1 MIKEERRRKKRRKI
15 GLYILLILILLI
27 AAGVFIVMNVFTV
40 ENVVVEG
47 NELYSSTQIEN
58 MVLNDEYSWN
68 SLYVDLKYR
77 FVDIGEV
84 PFVDTMEVSLD
95 NPHTVHIKVY
105 EKGMLGYLYINSIGQ
120 NAYFD
125 KDGFVVETSTE
136 VIDGVPKITGISC
149 EEVVLYEKLQL
160 ENSDILRDL
169 LNLTQTLKKYNLL
182 PDEIQYDSNMEPVLY
197 YGTIQVK
204 IGSEDNLS
212 QKVVRLSIILPQLDG
227 LSGTL
232 HLETWTPETTDIIWD
247 RAEEQPDTEEEATEE
262 ATEETTEETTEAPS
276 TDTPSEEQPA
286 EDTPAEE
293 QPAQDVPA
301 ENTPAEEQQPAE
313 NAPAEDMPPVEQ

>member
-95 NPHTVHIKVY
+95 NPHTVHIKVC

-247 RAEEQPDTEEEATEE
+247 RAEEQSETE
-262 ATEETTEETTEAPS
+262 EETTEE
-276 TDTPSEEQPA
+276 PSEEPSA
-286 EDTPAEE
+286 DTPAEE

>member
-1 MIKEERRRKKRRKI
+1 MIQEERRRKKRRKI

-247 RAEEQPDTEEEATEE
+247 RAEEQSETE
-262 ATEETTEETTEAPS
+262 EETTEE
-276 TDTPSEEQPA
+276 PSEEPSA
-286 EDTPAEE
+286 DTPAEE

-301 ENTPAEEQQPAE
+301 ENIPAEEQQPAE

>member
-40 ENVVVEG
+40 ENVAVEG

-247 RAEEQPDTEEEATEE
+247 RAEEQSETE
-262 ATEETTEETTEAPS
+262 EETTEEPS
-276 TDTPSEEQPA
+276 EEPSADTPAEEQPA